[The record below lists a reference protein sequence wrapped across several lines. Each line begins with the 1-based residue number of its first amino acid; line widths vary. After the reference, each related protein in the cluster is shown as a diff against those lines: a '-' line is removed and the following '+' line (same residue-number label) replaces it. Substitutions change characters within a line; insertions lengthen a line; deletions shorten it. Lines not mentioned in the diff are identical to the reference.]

1 MLFRPSP
8 FFKSLIVSKE
18 RYIRWRDITW
28 RDIPGHIL
36 YLTYFAYSAYST
48 YFAYYTRFLYSAYY
62 FLSFC
67 IFRIFWGG
75 VMVPKKVIQLT
86 RHFEPSLSSIPKN
99 LKQKF
104 KCHSSSPMD
113 WDRQTEWN
121 TLQRQLL
128 MEAMFQKYS
137 AILCWYFAWPCC
149 SFQYFDCRSSF
160 SNRYKYF

>member
-1 MLFRPSP
+1 MYIQLVSPS
-8 FFKSLIVSKE
+8 KQQRNIVQLCTNVYCTVTGLERSAKYALEGYTLE

-75 VMVPKKVIQLT
+75 GVMVPKKVIQLT

-113 WDRQTEWN
+113 
-121 TLQRQLL
+121 
-128 MEAMFQKYS
+128 
-137 AILCWYFAWPCC
+137 
-149 SFQYFDCRSSF
+149 
-160 SNRYKYF
+160 